1 MEEIILYSTHCPKC
15 KTVELLL
22 AKKNPEFTMV
32 DDIETVVEVGKAHGI
47 MGAPILQV
55 GDEFFDFS
63 KAVQFLNKIQ

>member
-1 MEEIILYSTHCPKC
+1 MTDIVLYSTHCPKC

-22 AKKNPEFTMV
+22 AKKNLEFAMV
-32 DDIETVVEVGKAHGI
+32 DDTEAVVEVGKAHGI

-63 KAVQFLNKIQ
+63 KAVQYLNRR